1 MYTSNQDNTTVLG
14 REPFYKL
21 EQEMRLRNFSPKTIK
36 SYLYYNKELLRFAN
50 YKSPLKIIVQ
60 DIKDY
65 LDFLL
70 SKGLSRSTID
80 LAINA
85 FKFYYSTILERKFFD
100 KNKIVRPKKEKYLP
114 TVLSKEQIIKMI
126 SGTGN
131 IKHCLMLVLL
141 YSSGLRVSELVSLK
155 LNDIDVARKTIHVRG
170 GKGKK
175 DRITILSGKA
185 IQVFE
190 QYCLEYQ
197 PLEYIF
203 ESYQP
208 EINISTRTAQIVVA
222 EAARKAGI
230 TKTVGPHTL
239 RHSFATHM
247 LENGVNLRYIQSML
261 GHKRLETT
269 QIYTRVATDKFAGI
283 NDLLDYEKNY

>member
-1 MYTSNQDNTTVLG
+1 MYTSFKGNTTVIG

-21 EQEMRLRNFSPKTIK
+21 EQEMRLRNFSPKTVK
-36 SYLYYNKELLRFAN
+36 AYLYYNKELLRFAN
-50 YKSPLKIIVQ
+50 YKSPLKIVVQ
-60 DIKDY
+60 DIRDY
-65 LDFLL
+65 LDFLI
-70 SKGLSRSTID
+70 SSGKSRSTLD

-85 FKFYYSTILERKFFD
+85 IKFYYSSILERKFFD
-100 KNKIVRPKKEKYLP
+100 KNKIVRPKREKYLP
-114 TVLSKEQIIKMI
+114 IVLSKEQIIKMI

-141 YSSGLRVSELVSLK
+141 YSSGLRVSELVDLRIS
-155 LNDIDVARKTIHVRG
+155 DIDVARKTVHVRN

-175 DRITILSGKA
+175 DRITVLSEKA
-185 IQVFE
+185 IWIFE
-190 QYCLEYQ
+190 RYFREYQ

-203 ESYQP
+203 ESYHLGTR
-208 EINISTRTAQIVVA
+208 ISTRTVQVVVA
-222 EAARKAGI
+222 KAAREADIK
-230 TKTVGPHTL
+230 KTVGPHTL

-269 QIYTRVATDKFAGI
+269 QIYTKVAVNRFKEIG
-283 NDLLDYEKNY
+283 DLL

>member
-1 MYTSNQDNTTVLG
+1 MYASFKGNTTVIG

-21 EQEMRLRNFSPKTIK
+21 EQEMRLRNFSPKTVK
-36 SYLYYNKELLRFAN
+36 AYLYYNKELLRFAN
-50 YKSPLKIIVQ
+50 YKSPLKISIQ

-65 LDFLL
+65 LDFLI
-70 SKGLSRSTID
+70 SSGKSRSTLD

-85 FKFYYSTILERKFFD
+85 LKFYYSTILERKFFD
-100 KNKIVRPKKEKYLP
+100 KNKIARPKREEYLP
-114 TVLSKEQIIKMI
+114 IVLSKEQVIKMI
-126 SGTGN
+126 SATGN
-131 IKHCLMLVLL
+131 IKHRLMLVLL
-141 YSSGLRVSELVSLK
+141 YSSGLRVSELVDLRLS
-155 LNDIDVARKTIHVRG
+155 DIDVARKTVHVRN

-175 DRITILSGKA
+175 DRITVLSEKA
-185 IQVFE
+185 IWIFE
-190 QYCLEYQ
+190 RYSREYQ

-208 EINISTRTAQIVVA
+208 GVKISTRTVQVVVA
-222 EAARKAGI
+222 KAAREADIK
-230 TKTVGPHTL
+230 KTVGPHTL

-283 NDLLDYEKNY
+283 NDLL